1 MKADTTT
8 ESGVKAAIAAL
19 ANHYEKRNLDGF
31 MAVFAADNDVTI
43 YGTGVDEKRIGTAEI
58 RAQVS
63 RDWNQTEALAMR
75 FGAVAVSSAGNV
87 AWANTDGTLEIGAGG
102 AAMHLPVRATFV
114 LERRSGAWLI
124 VQAHFSTPAAGQDAG
139 ASVPR

>member
-1 MKADTTT
+1 
-8 ESGVKAAIAAL
+8 
-19 ANHYEKRNLDGF
+19 

>member
-31 MAVFAADNDVTI
+31 MAVFAPDN
-43 YGTGVDEKRIGTAEI
+43 EKRIGTAEI

-102 AAMHLPVRATFV
+102 AAVHLPVRATFV